1 MLVMSAPGRSVG
13 SSSMDACSTAVEQ
26 APMLAIVYRAL
37 CSREVEPT
45 SDTDVDNAVE
55 AQDAVEEE
63 RDDCDTSL
71 VEAV

>member
-1 MLVMSAPGRSVG
+1 
-13 SSSMDACSTAVEQ
+13 
-26 APMLAIVYRAL
+26 MLAIVYRAL

>member
-13 SSSMDACSTAVEQ
+13 SSSMGACSTAVAVEP
-26 APMLAIVYRAL
+26 ASIVYRAL